1 MRTSVPTSSMKRT
14 TAGLPFTTS
23 SSASRITRN
32 GEYMIKS
39 TLKMVSKYDEDT
51 KLGLKVFHLQR
62 ISESQSRDADL
73 SSDERYRNLKSSLF
87 IRENFKQL
95 STAQAVAVCVALGR
109 LEGKNKKEW
118 SMISDA
124 LKGFSDSHSTPISPS
139 QVCASLYWMARSGN
153 SICMQDRALCS
164 VFKNLLRQSNDWSPL
179 DMGWLLY
186 FIRSRSNRENSMWTQ
201 VLKQVAYRFNERLHQ
216 MSPKNIS
223 CLLHEFGRMDLLPA
237 QAIHRALRVVD
248 ERKESMSMKSI
259 CLLLSALSRLKVY
272 RSDFLMNFAPHVIQ
286 HINSPAKSSLRQ
298 VVTAVHNY
306 AKLDTFHRGLC
317 LASVERFGRES
328 RDRIT
333 DTDLAMMSHALGRLG
348 IASTEPFWTYI
359 TSIFLERVTVLSPLN
374 MAVVISALGKVG
386 VCDPLLMTRAKDHI
400 QRHHRGY
407 SGGQIV
413 NILNAY
419 STLGLNTDWIDLPA
433 DGSKEAVFQLNRIGG
448 EGDMMDPIQRSNVK
462 VEDFLVLNGYPD
474 VQLNA
479 KIGGI
484 WADAVF
490 TNNEEMHAVVSV
502 GDSDVCKMDAKRV
515 LGPTLWRKRYL
526 ESQGYRVHIIHRN
539 STKSLEGM
547 WRELASLV
555 QVDAPQSDRYRR
567 HRPFHV
573 DRETGKVSF
582 S

>member
-1 MRTSVPTSSMKRT
+1 
-14 TAGLPFTTS
+14 
-23 SSASRITRN
+23 
-32 GEYMIKS
+32 
-39 TLKMVSKYDEDT
+39 MVSKYDEDT

-62 ISESQSRDADL
+62 ISESESRDADL
-73 SSDERYRNLKSSLF
+73 SSDERYLNLKRSIF
-87 IRENFKQL
+87 ARDNFKLL

-124 LKGFSDSHSTPISPS
+124 LKGFSDSETTSISPS
-139 QVCASLYWMARSGN
+139 QLCASLYWMARSGN
-153 SICMQDRALCS
+153 SICMHDRGLNS

-186 FIRSRSNRENSMWTQ
+186 FIRSRLNRESALWAQ
-201 VLKQVAYRFNERLHQ
+201 VLKQVAYRFNERLSQ

-259 CLLLSALSRLKVY
+259 CLLLTALSRLKVY

-286 HINSPAKSSLRQ
+286 HIKSPSKSSIRQ
-298 VVTAVHNY
+298 VVTVVRSY

-317 LASVERFGRES
+317 WASIERFTREP

-348 IASTEPFWTYI
+348 IASTEACWTYI
-359 TSIFLERVTVLSPLN
+359 ASICRERIAVLSPLN
-374 MAVVISALGKVG
+374 MAVALSALGKVG

-400 QRHHRGY
+400 RRHHRGY
-407 SGGQIV
+407 SQRQIV

-419 STLGLNTDWIDLPA
+419 ATLGLDTDWMELPA
-433 DGSKEAVFQLNRIGG
+433 DCGEESVFQLNRIRGD
-448 EGDMMDPIQRSNVK
+448 GDMMGLIQRGNQK
-462 VEDFLVLNGYPD
+462 VEDFLILNGYHD

-490 TNNEEMHAVVSV
+490 TDQTGMHAIISV
-502 GDSDVCKMDAKRV
+502 GDADVCKMDPKIV
-515 LGPTLWRKRYL
+515 LGPMLWRKRYL
-526 ESQGYRVHIIHRN
+526 EAQGYMVHFLHRN
-539 STKSLEGM
+539 ATKSLQGM
-547 WRELASLV
+547 WRELGSLV
-555 QVDAPQSDRYRR
+555 KVDAPQANRHRR
-567 HRPFHV
+567 QRPFHV